1 MKNEHNPSV
10 SVAMGICYRRDDLG
24 LLHRSISSILNQTYS
39 DFELLICD
47 DGSTLDAVN
56 VIESYAMKDRR
67 IKLIRSGD
75 CLDLAPKLNACIRN
89 SNGEFIARMADD
101 DYSVPERFGKQ
112 IEFLKEHKDIAFV
125 GCDVRIYRDGEIVG
139 ERKLPEYPT
148 VSDFFI
154 VQPFI
159 HPTLLFRKNAL
170 TDIGGYSE
178 DRHQILCEDYD
189 LLLRLYKNGYK
200 GANMKDEL
208 LDYTVPQ
215 SAKDNRKMSHRWNE
229 TVTRMS
235 RFRELGVLPYA
246 FPFILK
252 PLVVAF
258 VPEPILA
265 RIKKCKLEQK
275 QRV

>member
-1 MKNEHNPSV
+1 MKDEHNPSV
-10 SVAMGICYRRDDLG
+10 SVAMGICYRRDDLS

-47 DGSTLDAVN
+47 DGSTVDAAK
-56 VIESYAMKDRR
+56 VIESYAIKDHR
-67 IKLIRSGD
+67 IRLIRSGE
-75 CLDLAPKLNACIRN
+75 CLDLASKLNACIRN
-89 SNGEFIARMADD
+89 SKGEFIARMDDD

-112 IEFLKEHKDIAFV
+112 IDFLREHKDIAFV
-125 GCDVRIYRDGEIVG
+125 GCDVRVCRDGRIVG
-139 ERKLPEYPT
+139 ERKFPEYPSI
-148 VSDFFI
+148 SDFFF

-159 HPTLLFRKNAL
+159 HPTLVFRKNAL
-170 TDIGGYSE
+170 TCVGGYSE

-200 GANMKDEL
+200 GANIKVEL
-208 LDYTVPQ
+208 FEYTEPQ
-215 SAKDNRKMSHRWNE
+215 TAKGNRKMNHRWNE

-246 FPFILK
+246 FPYIIK
-252 PLVVAF
+252 PLVVAL

-265 RIKKCKLEQK
+265 RIKKSI
-275 QRV
+275 